1 MPFFRRKVW
10 KRIILTVG
18 TFAGLALALLWA
30 LSVYFNWISD
40 RNLQEAIA
48 EADRLDPGWRQE
60 ELEAEREEIPDAENA
75 ALCVE
80 AAYRLIPT
88 NWPSQQLARKAD
100 EGDEENVPLEY
111 SIFELS
117 PEMQLN
123 PEQLE
128 YLRTE
133 LQKAAPA
140 LAKAHELSQLLR
152 GRFQVNWPR
161 YSIGDRLPAERSRA
175 VANFL
180 HLEGILLAQEN
191 KADQALVS
199 ARGVLNAGRSIGDEP
214 LMISQLIRMGP
225 ELLAI
230 PSIERIL
237 AQSQALEKA
246 LESAQRLLEDE
257 AAQPLLLI
265 GARGERAQ
273 NFQEMERIKTGDV
286 KLSKSGGPS
295 RWYDFGENLSGSLYV
310 RFNQAPLL
318 RLATKCVEIAKL
330 PPEDQLL
337 QLKQLKETET
347 KLPTLVALWL
357 PAYEK
362 FVQACV
368 RNQAYLR
375 CAYVALAVE
384 RYRLTHGRW
393 PDSLAEVVPKFLRM
407 LPGDPYNGQPLH
419 YRRTKDGV
427 VIYSVGPDG
436 NDDGGKVD
444 RKNPTA
450 LGTDLGFQL
459 WDVPHRR
466 QPWRATKPASEE
478 DK

>member
-10 KRIILTVG
+10 KRVILAVG
-18 TFAGLALALLWA
+18 TFGGLSFAVIWA
-30 LSVYFNWISD
+30 LSVYFNWITD

-48 EADRLDPGWRQE
+48 EADRLDPGWRLE
-60 ELEAEREEIPDAENA
+60 ELEAKREEIPDAENA

-80 AAYRLIPT
+80 AAYKLFPT

-100 EGDEENVPLEY
+100 EEDEENVPLVD
-111 SIFELS
+111 SIFDLS
-117 PEMQLN
+117 PEVQLN
-123 PEQLE
+123 KEQFE
-128 YLRTE
+128 YLKSE
-133 LQKAAPA
+133 LQKAAAA
-140 LAKAHELSQLLR
+140 LAKAHDLSHLPH
-152 GRFQVNWPR
+152 GRYQVNWSL
-161 YSIGDRLPAERSRA
+161 YSIGDRLPCEKSRA
-175 VANFL
+175 VAKLL
-180 HLEGILLAQEN
+180 HFDAILLAQEN
-191 KADQALVS
+191 IADQALVS

-225 ELLAI
+225 ELLATR
-230 PSIERIL
+230 SIERIL
-237 AQSQALEKA
+237 AQGQAQEKA
-246 LESAQRLLEDE
+246 LESSQRLLEDE

-265 GARGERAQ
+265 GTRGERAE
-273 NFQEMERIKTGDV
+273 NFQEMERIKSGDV
-286 KLSKSGGPS
+286 KLSRSVGPS

-330 PPEDQLL
+330 PTEEQLPH
-337 QLKQLKETET
+337 LKQLKETERN
-347 KLPTLVALWL
+347 LPVLVALWL

-384 RYRLTHGRW
+384 RYRLAHGRW
-393 PDSLAEVVPKFLRM
+393 PDSLADVVPEFLRK
-407 LPGDPYNGQPLH
+407 LPGDPYNGQSLH
-419 YRRTKDGV
+419 YRRTTDGV
-427 VIYSVGPDG
+427 LIYSVGPDG
-436 NDDGGKVD
+436 NDDGGKID

-450 LGTDLGFQL
+450 PGTDLGFQL

-466 QPWRATKPASEE
+466 QPWRPVKPASKE
-478 DK
+478 DQ